1 MLRLVVGSDINHV
14 IVEKKDGKTE
24 EKILSSSENV
34 GECSKCRSGIKL
46 LRLMFNCTM
55 LFLHRASW
63 KARKRTERSVG
74 SNLAELEL
82 FSHLPSPL
90 NMQLLMPSGRY

>member
-1 MLRLVVGSDINHV
+1 MLRLVLGSDINHV

-34 GECSKCRSGIKL
+34 GKCSKCRSGIKQ